1 MEGGGGKEGRRAT
14 HRLNDEHGYRL
25 QDECI
30 GCKVTSHVG
39 HGSLVYITV
48 SPATCSI
55 YQGDLQYRQHVYL
68 SETSRGCD
76 VQQCQCWDAPLQHNT
91 VSRSR
96 FSQ

>member
-1 MEGGGGKEGRRAT
+1 MGPRSFRGWKHNVPVGSQEGRRRRRMEGGGGKEGRRP

-30 GCKVTSHVG
+30 GCKVTCRMWG

-48 SPATCSI
+48 SPATCNI

-68 SETSRGCD
+68 S
-76 VQQCQCWDAPLQHNT
+76 
-91 VSRSR
+91 
-96 FSQ
+96 